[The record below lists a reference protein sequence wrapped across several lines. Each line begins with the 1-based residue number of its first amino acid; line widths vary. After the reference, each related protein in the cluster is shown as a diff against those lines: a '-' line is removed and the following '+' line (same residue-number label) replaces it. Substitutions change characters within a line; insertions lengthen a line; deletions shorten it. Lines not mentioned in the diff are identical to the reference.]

1 MNKKVAILQS
11 NYIPWKGYF
20 DIIANVDEFI
30 IYDEVQFTKRDW
42 RNRNKIKT
50 PQGLQWLTI
59 PVLSKNNFTQKI
71 NQTKIDGISWK
82 KKHWN
87 ALKLNYKKAKYFN
100 EISELLYDCF
110 HLKTFEKLSE
120 LNAALIRI
128 ICQYLNI
135 NTKISRCPTSTFVE
149 GKNQRLISIC
159 KQTGADTYVSGR
171 KAKDYIDQKSFSH
184 SGLQVEWV
192 DYENYPEYEQL
203 WGGFVHEVTILD
215 LLFNCGEKSP
225 YFMKNI
231 TISQ

>member
-1 MNKKVAILQS
+1 MSKKVAILQS

-20 DIIANVDEFI
+20 DIIASVDEFI

-87 ALKLNYKKAKYFN
+87 ALKFNYKKAKYYN
-100 EISELLYDCF
+100 EISELLYDYF

-120 LNAALIRI
+120 LNTALIRI

-135 NTKISRCPTSTFVE
+135 NTKISRCPSSTLVE
-149 GKNQRLISIC
+149 EKNQRLISIC
-159 KQTGADTYVSGR
+159 KQTQADTYVSGK

-192 DYENYPEYEQL
+192 NYENYPEYEQL
-203 WGGFVHEVTILD
+203 WGGFVNEVTILD
-215 LLFNCGEKSP
+215 LLFNCGKKSSN
-225 YFMKNI
+225 FMKH
-231 TISQ
+231 TSC